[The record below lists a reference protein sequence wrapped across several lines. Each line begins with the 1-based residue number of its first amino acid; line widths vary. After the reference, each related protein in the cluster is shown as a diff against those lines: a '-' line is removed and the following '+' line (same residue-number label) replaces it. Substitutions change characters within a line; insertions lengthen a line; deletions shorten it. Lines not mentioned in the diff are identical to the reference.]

1 MFYNEEPVLGNDQC
15 CDSIKSLKCSKL
27 LGHGVKHGCRTI
39 DSCKHNRSIIQ
50 IMLYFCCIEYLNPF
64 SDFTSIRL
72 FHFLIQMISIS
83 SYISS
88 RNNDRLII
96 VVTQRLA
103 EQCKQN
109 ESGM

>member
-1 MFYNEEPVLGNDQC
+1 MSYIFSN
-15 CDSIKSLKCSKL
+15 
-27 LGHGVKHGCRTI
+27 GVKHCSRII
-39 DSCKHNRSIIQ
+39 DSCKDNSSVIQ
-50 IMLYFCCIEYLNPF
+50 LMLYFCSIEYLNPF
-64 SDFTSIRL
+64 SDFTSIRA
-72 FHFLIQMISIS
+72 FHFLDKWGNVS

-88 RNNDRLII
+88 KNNDRLII